1 MERLIE
7 VRSCSITD
15 AKCDVVVNPS
25 NERARLGGGV
35 SRALFDACGGAVLQ
49 DAMDRAMEANF
60 PDGFLDEGDYIVTTA
75 GTSRKMHHI
84 IHVPA
89 VDHRVRRKL
98 LPDGSV
104 DAAVT
109 SPERIRVCTEVAVA
123 AAADDACLIQSPI
136 SLALPLMG
144 AGAGGLPP
152 HVACEA
158 MIAGIKAGLAPLSEV
173 SSYFYKVVVAV
184 PEPERRALVSRVFA
198 SAFEST

>member
-1 MERLIE
+1 MTERLIE

-49 DAMDRAMEANF
+49 EAMDRAMEANF
-60 PDGFLDEGDYIVTTA
+60 PDGFLELGRCIVTTA

-89 VDHRVRRKL
+89 VDYRARRKL

-104 DAAVT
+104 DATVT
-109 SPERIRVCTEVAVA
+109 SPERIRVCTGVA
-123 AAADDACLIQSPI
+123 AAAAADVACLVQSPV

-144 AGAGGLPP
+144 VGAGGVAP

-158 MIAGIKAGLAPLSEV
+158 MIAGLKGGLAPLSDV
-173 SSYFYKVVVAV
+173 SSFFYTVVVAV
-184 PEPERRALVSRVFA
+184 PEPERHALVSRLFA
-198 SAFEST
+198 SAFE